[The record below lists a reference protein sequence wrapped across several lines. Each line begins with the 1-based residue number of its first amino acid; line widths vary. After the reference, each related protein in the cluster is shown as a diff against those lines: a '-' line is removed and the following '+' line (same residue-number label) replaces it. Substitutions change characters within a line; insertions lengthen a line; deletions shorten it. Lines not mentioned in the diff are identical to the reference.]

1 MRNTPLR
8 TALVLA
14 LILACAGLVLAPAA
28 HAAGPSSGLDG
39 AFGSLWHRLED
50 RIAAWFEGIATT
62 DMERVSNGSGFGMD
76 PDGSPSPE
84 SGGGMDPDGSA
95 TPTSGHG
102 MDPDGSP
109 TPTSGFG
116 MDPNG

>member
-14 LILACAGLVLAPAA
+14 LILACGGLALAPAA
-28 HAAGPSSGLDG
+28 HAAGPSSGPDG
-39 AFGSLWHRLED
+39 ALRSLWHRLED
-50 RIAAWFEGIATT
+50 RITAWFEGIAKT
-62 DMERVSNGSGFGMD
+62 DMERVTADSGHDMD
-76 PDGSPSPE
+76 PDGSPTPE
-84 SGGGMDPDGSA
+84 SGGGMNPDGSA

-102 MDPDGSP
+102 MDPNGSP
-109 TPTSGFG
+109 TPTSGSG

>member
-14 LILACAGLVLAPAA
+14 LILACGGLALAPAA
-28 HAAGPSSGLDG
+28 HAAGLADSPD
-39 AFGSLWHRLED
+39 AAAWSLWQQLGD
-50 RIAAWFEGIATT
+50 RVAAWLGGFVTHGV
-62 DMERVSNGSGFGMD
+62 ERVGAASGSGMD
-76 PDGSPSPE
+76 PDGSPAPE
-84 SGGGMDPDGSA
+84 SGGGMDPDGSPA
-95 TPTSGHG
+95 PESGSG
-102 MDPDGSP
+102 MDPNGSP